1 LRTGPRPRGPTHRR
15 VWRADLAY
23 AVGLLVTDG
32 HLSVDGHHITLVS
45 ADVQLLETFKN
56 ILELKNRIG
65 IHRGGTFGRRAYRV
79 QFGDRLFYDWLVS
92 IGFTSR
98 KTYTIGRLAI
108 PDEVFPDFLRG
119 HLDGDGS
126 IIAYVDRYNTALS
139 VAYVYQRLYVRLLSA
154 SCQHIEWLRSRIE
167 SLLGI
172 GGYVTSRRTPLS
184 TVPIY
189 TLCFAKKEAI
199 ALLRWIYYAPAV
211 PCLARKRAI
220 AEPFLT
226 GDLRQFRHPPGF
238 QVREPSRVQEN
249 WIPTRIEV

>member
-15 VWRADLAY
+15 IWRADLAY
-23 AVGLLVTDG
+23 TVGLLVTDG

-65 IHRGGTFGRRAYRV
+65 IHRGGTFGRPAYRV
-79 QFGDRLFYDWLVS
+79 QFGDRLFYDWLLSV
-92 IGFTSR
+92 GFTSR
-98 KTYTIGRLAI
+98 KTYTIGALAI
-108 PDEVFPDFLRG
+108 PDAFFPDFLRG

-126 IIAYVDRYNTALS
+126 IVAYVDDYNTTLS
-139 VAYVYQRLYVRLLSA
+139 AAYVYQRLYVKLLSA
-154 SCQHIEWLRSRIE
+154 SGPHIDWLRGRIVT
-167 SLLGI
+167 LLGV
-172 GGYVTSRRTPLS
+172 GGYLTSRRTPLS
-184 TVPIY
+184 TVPIH

-199 ALLRWIYYAPAV
+199 ALLRWIYYAPDV

-226 GDLRQFRHPPGF
+226 GELRQFRHPPGF
-238 QVREPSRVQEN
+238 KVRELSHTPVP
-249 WIPTRIEV
+249 WPGAV